1 MLADLQVIKKPQFLF
16 CILCL
21 KKKPISNSSNNKN
34 PTKKKNPQKQTK
46 KPEQIYEKRKFI
58 VNILTTLLI
67 FCDFPLP
74 SLYHMVCSNGA
85 YQYDGSISMI
95 EKCYKGKEKDC
106 LPVSEDYRVAG
117 KSSLDRD
124 FHKRNPFAVA
134 ATP

>member
-1 MLADLQVIKKPQFLF
+1 MYSLF
-16 CILCL
+16 
-21 KKKPISNSSNNKN
+21 KKKANLKQQQQQKSHKE
-34 PTKKKNPQKQTK
+34 KNPQKQTK

-74 SLYHMVCSNGA
+74 SLYHMVCSNGT